1 MKKTLSPWWLCADV
15 TMATC
20 IIRKMW
26 THALMVEVVLD
37 PFTLFW
43 KCLIIFMI
51 TGCSSLPSPFTHR
64 FDQQLP
70 EFLHDTSLLSV
81 PQFLAKCYV
90 KWICKNSDTD
100 FFFFLPWFLLS
111 CPHRHPWR
119 RAPKVTM
126 SILSTWEN
134 ICVEQSQKVS
144 DFRTIKRYLIYGID
158 IR

>member
-1 MKKTLSPWWLCADV
+1 MCNDV
-15 TMATC
+15 ATW

-26 THALMVEVVLD
+26 THTLMVEVVLD

-51 TGCSSLPSPFTHR
+51 TGCSNLPSSFTHR

-90 KWICKNSDTD
+90 KGICKNSDTD

-126 SILSTWEN
+126 SILWTGEN
-134 ICVEQSQKVS
+134 ICVEQSYRDYTFPKVS
-144 DFRTIKRYLIYGID
+144 DFRTIKRHLINGID
-158 IR
+158 SR

>member
-1 MKKTLSPWWLCADV
+1 
-15 TMATC
+15 MATC

-26 THALMVEVVLD
+26 THTLMVEVVLD

-90 KWICKNSDTD
+90 KWICKNSRH
-100 FFFFLPWFLLS
+100 WFLLLPS
-111 CPHRHPWR
+111 MISFILPPSSPMKKSSKSDNVNTMHLRKYLCWAILVRKHLSESFPKLKNNKKTFNQWHR
-119 RAPKVTM
+119 
-126 SILSTWEN
+126 
-134 ICVEQSQKVS
+134 Q
-144 DFRTIKRYLIYGID
+144 
-158 IR
+158 